1 MSGKSPFSL
10 HPFFGETWYNFKKRG
25 KKAGLISKAALT
37 MWIQMP
43 TKTFKSLGGL
53 KHLFWEIFYS
63 TYHTRPNNN
72 GNTSPWAIT
81 ERLEIGLHIWSTL
94 GWHKTSAILVNS
106 IVSDWIQNDCSG
118 QCRVQNFISLEQDIP
133 SNEGVYQ
140 FSITCSVTRGGG
152 GALPYGRGR
161 DARRLA

>member
-1 MSGKSPFSL
+1 MAIHHHIK
-10 HPFFGETWYNFKKRG
+10 
-25 KKAGLISKAALT
+25 
-37 MWIQMP
+37 
-43 TKTFKSLGGL
+43 
-53 KHLFWEIFYS
+53 
-63 TYHTRPNNN
+63 
-72 GNTSPWAIT
+72 AIT

-94 GWHKTSAILVNS
+94 GWHNTSAILVNS

-118 QCRVQNFISLEQDIP
+118 QRLVQNFISLEQDIP

-140 FSITCSVTRGGG
+140 FSVTCSVTRGGG